1 MAHDHRNEADDSEFN
16 QFYCSP
22 SGNSKSSCIQH
33 LFFLVF
39 HSVNNKPINI
49 ANYCFFQIK
58 GYVYRTINSLS
69 ALMKGPRRR
78 DHISAFLK
86 STRKNARTTW
96 ISKSQFSF
104 PFASLFFLLQLIC
117 SFTYFPSFSHIHT
130 NTHTYKFRMEL
141 YQPPPLCIW
150 QTFHLS
156 WWLPHLE
163 IISAGIYASRRWRNV
178 WSNSVCAW
186 KHLVSP
192 QRRGTRRRW
201 WNPVASSGSFG
212 KIHPCS
218 ITSRR

>member
-104 PFASLFFLLQLIC
+104 LLLPIFFIAINLLFYLLPLFF
-117 SFTYFPSFSHIHT
+117 TYTHKHTHIQVQDGIIST
-130 NTHTYKFRMEL
+130 S
-141 YQPPPLCIW
+141 PLCIW

>member
-1 MAHDHRNEADDSEFN
+1 MLFFYRNTSILHNWKKQSNTSFLFKISKKPTSIMAHDHRNEADDSEFN

-104 PFASLFFLLQLIC
+104 PFASLFFFIAINLLFYLLPLF
-117 SFTYFPSFSHIHT
+117 FTYTHKHTHI
-130 NTHTYKFRMEL
+130 
-141 YQPPPLCIW
+141 QV
-150 QTFHLS
+150 QDG
-156 WWLPHLE
+156 
-163 IISAGIYASRRWRNV
+163 IISTSPPMHMTDLSPLVMVAPSWDYLCRNLCV
-178 WSNSVCAW
+178 SSMKEC
-186 KHLVSP
+186 LV
-192 QRRGTRRRW
+192 
-201 WNPVASSGSFG
+201 
-212 KIHPCS
+212 
-218 ITSRR
+218 